1 MPLPET
7 IPVKYTEEEA
17 GAISMRPVVRQTF
30 RAPELVDMI
39 VGVTGKDPHRIRQI
53 LRSGTVV
60 FHSYRYWWQGFEAD
74 PAALDEILARYPDA
88 DPSRAFQLEDC
99 AEVIFESGNPAPR
112 SLLRIRREDAGRKR
126 LLRTRSFWD
135 SLMALARSSPP
146 IYREYSYSSRG
157 DVYVLNLS
165 ADERARLAED
175 AARLAP
181 RSLRASLAAL
191 PAAAHLA
198 FLCPRHLSN

>member
-7 IPVKYTEEEA
+7 IAVKYTEEEA

-39 VGVTGKDPHRIRQI
+39 VGVAGKDAHRVRQI

-60 FHSYRYWWQGFEAD
+60 FHSYRYWWQGFEPD
-74 PAALDEILARYPDA
+74 PAPLDEILARYPDA
-88 DPSRAFQLEDC
+88 NPSLPFRPENC

-112 SLLRIRREDAGRKR
+112 PLLHIRREVASRKR
-126 LLRTRSFWD
+126 LLRSRSFWD

-146 IYREYSYSSRG
+146 VYREYSYSARG
-157 DVYVLNLS
+157 DVYVMSLS
-165 ADERARLAED
+165 ADQRGRLAQD
-175 AARLAP
+175 TARLAP
-181 RSLRASLAAL
+181 RSLRAGLAAL
-191 PAAAHLA
+191 PAASHLA
-198 FLCPRHLSN
+198 FLCPRHLSR

>member
-1 MPLPET
+1 VPLPET
-7 IPVKYTEEEA
+7 IAVKYTEEEA

-39 VGVTGKDPHRIRQI
+39 VGVAGKDPQRIRQI

-74 PAALDEILARYPDA
+74 PAALGEILAHYPDS
-88 DPSRAFQLEDC
+88 DPSRPFRPENC

-112 SLLRIRREDAGRKR
+112 LLLRILREDASRKR
-126 LLRTRSFWD
+126 LLHSRSFWD
-135 SLMALARSSPP
+135 SLMALARHTAPV
-146 IYREYSYSSRG
+146 YREYSYSARG
-157 DVYVLNLS
+157 DVYVMNLS
-165 ADERARLAED
+165 TDQRARLAEE
-175 AARLAP
+175 AVRLAP
-181 RSLRASLAAL
+181 RSLRTSLAVL